1 MIALPGHIMRYIPY
15 LLILEISQTLL
26 VLAWFG
32 RLLGCGNHWGMRLVE
47 VLFVITFTVLRMF
60 HLPVVFWALL
70 DKLSGSENSAML
82 TVGRC
87 LIWPLQTLQCY
98 WFIKVLLSIYKK
110 LHGLSSKEEREE
122 EDENNNSSSSNQRGF
137 RKD

>member
-1 MIALPGHIMRYIPY
+1 MLLSLYRFIPY
-15 LLILEISQTLL
+15 LLVLEISQTLL

-32 RLLGCGNHWGMRLVE
+32 RLLGCGNHWGMRVVE
-47 VLFVITFTVLRMF
+47 VLFVVTFTVLRMF

-70 DKLSGSENSAML
+70 DKLSGSEESSSTIML

-110 LHGLSSKEEREE
+110 LYGLSSKEEKEE
-122 EDENNNSSSSNQRGF
+122 EDENNNSSNQRGF

>member
-1 MIALPGHIMRYIPY
+1 MR
-15 LLILEISQTLL
+15 
-26 VLAWFG
+26 V
-32 RLLGCGNHWGMRLVE
+32 VE
-47 VLFVITFTVLRMF
+47 VLFVVTFTVLRMF

-70 DKLSGSENSAML
+70 DKLSGSEESSSTIML

-110 LHGLSSKEEREE
+110 LYGLSSKEEKEE
-122 EDENNNSSSSNQRGF
+122 EDENNNSSNQRGF